1 MGLNVTVQKGHD
13 FSSGNVTRA
22 ALNAAATP
30 TIAITGSI
38 SGTELADNSVTNA
51 KIPAGANIDI
61 SKLQLTSNNLIIG
74 DSNDKASALA
84 PDGSSSGPTT
94 GKELLVNTG
103 TGFALKGT
111 GTSGDITMDY
121 AFGAVRF
128 TLKDEAVEG
137 RHLNPNSLD
146 DDYLSFSSD
155 KITINNSSIGVNK
168 LKKEGTAGYILTS
181 NGSSK
186 NPEYKQ
192 LEIAESPVFETTG
205 TGITYYQVPSG
216 TSRIRVQAVGGGGG
230 GSGDTDGTDYGGGGG
245 GAGAYAESDI
255 TVSGNGGIK
264 SDGGLNS
271 SITSAGSG
279 YSTATGLATTTSGS
293 GSGATIAITEVHE
306 TTGEIEQFSLVAG
319 GSGYSAGD
327 VLTIV
332 QDGASGG
339 TVTVADVNQAVLRI
353 TVGAGGAGTPN
364 NSSGSGG
371 ANDGGDSIVEYPLT
385 APSTAPNTRL
395 AQGGTVVVK
404 AVGGG
409 GAPVNHV
416 SSSPSAGGTGGA
428 ASDST
433 GEITISGGDG
443 GTQGTPYLGA
453 VTPTDGKQFKVGGHG
468 GHSRWGSPASNV
480 DETAGGSAV
489 LSVGMGYG
497 HGGNG
502 VHVEQYGFGHAAE
515 SGGRGHVKIF
525 LLN

>member
-74 DSNDKASALA
+74 DENDKASALA

-230 GSGDTDGTDYGGGGG
+230 GNGDTVNTSYGGGGG

-255 TVSGNGGIK
+255 TVSGNGGVK
-264 SDGGLNS
+264 SLNT

-279 YSTATGLATTTSGS
+279 YSAAVALATTGGTGT
-293 GSGATIAITEVHE
+293 GATVTINEVG
-306 TTGEIEQFSLVAG
+306 TTGEISGQITDFDLVAS

-339 TVTVADVNQAVLRI
+339 TVTVADVNLAVLRI
-353 TVGAGGAGTPN
+353 TVGAGGAGIT
-364 NSSGSGG
+364 SE
-371 ANDGGDSIVEYPLT
+371 DGEDTKVEYPL
-385 APSTAPNTRL
+385 APPSGAPNTRD
-395 AQGGTVVVK
+395 AQTGTIAVK
-404 AVGGG
+404 AAGGSA
-409 GAPVNHV
+409 APQENQTGTT
-416 SSSPSAGGTGGA
+416 SSAGGAGGS
-428 ASDST
+428 ASASVGD
-433 GEITISGGDG
+433 ITISGGNG

-453 VTPTDGKQFKVGGHG
+453 VPVNSGDLPIKIGGHG

-480 DETAGGSAV
+480 DETVGGGTV

-502 VHVEQYGFGHAAE
+502 VYVTQFGTGYQAE

>member
-51 KIPAGANIDI
+51 KIPANANISV
-61 SKLQLTSNNLIIG
+61 SKLQLTANNLVIG
-74 DSNDKASALA
+74 DSNNKASALA
-84 PDGSSSGPTT
+84 PDGNSNGPTT

-146 DDYLSFSSD
+146 EDYLSFSSD
-155 KITINNSSIGVNK
+155 RITINNSSIGVNK

-205 TGITYYQVPSG
+205 AGITYYLVPSG
-216 TSRIRVQAVGGGGG
+216 TSKIRVQAVGGGGG
-230 GSGDTDGTDYGGGGG
+230 GSGDQDSTHYGGGGG

-255 TVSGNGGIK
+255 TVDGNGGVK
-264 SDGGLNS
+264 SLNT
-271 SITSAGSG
+271 SITSAGSN
-279 YSTATGLATTTSGS
+279 YSTATGLATTTTNGNA
-293 GSGATIAITEVHE
+293 SGATIAITEVHE
-306 TTGEIEQFSLVAG
+306 TTGAIEQFSLVAG

-353 TVGAGGAGTPN
+353 TAGAGGAGVAAGED
-364 NSSGSGG
+364 SGDGAAQSGG
-371 ANDGGDSIVEYPLT
+371 NTTVEYPLT
-385 APSTAPNTRL
+385 VPSGTPNTRL
-395 AQGGTVVVK
+395 AQGGTVVLK
-404 AVGGG
+404 AAGG
-409 GAPVNHV
+409 GAAPYEGSNTA
-416 SSSPSAGGTGGA
+416 SPSAGGTGGA
-428 ASDST
+428 ASDSI
-433 GEITISGGDG
+433 GEITISGGNG
-443 GTQGTPYLGA
+443 GTQGTQYLGA
-453 VTPTDGKQFKVGGHG
+453 ASPTDGSQIKVGGHG
-468 GHSRWGSPASNV
+468 GHSQWGSPAYNV
-480 DETAGGSAV
+480 GEGGLTANVS
-489 LSVGMGYG
+489 SIGMGYG
-497 HGGNG
+497 AGGNG
-502 VHVEQYGFGHAAE
+502 VNAYANASAE
-515 SGGRGHVKIF
+515 SGRRGHVKIF

>member
-13 FSSGNVTRA
+13 FSNGNVTRA
-22 ALNAAATP
+22 ALNAGATP

-38 SGTELADNSVTNA
+38 SGSELADNSVTNA
-51 KIPAGANIDI
+51 KIPAGANIAI

-74 DSNDKASALA
+74 DGNDKASALA

-146 DDYLSFSSD
+146 EDYLSFSSD

-230 GSGDTDGTDYGGGGG
+230 GSGDSDGTDYGGGGG

-255 TVSGNGGIK
+255 TVSGNGGVK
-264 SDGGLNS
+264 SLNT

-279 YSTATGLATTTSGS
+279 YSAAVALATTGGTGT
-293 GSGATIAITEVHE
+293 GATVTINEVG
-306 TTGEIEQFSLVAG
+306 TTGETSGQITDFDLVAN

-339 TVTVADVNQAVLRI
+339 TVTVADVNLAVLRI
-353 TVGAGGAGTPN
+353 TVGAGG
-364 NSSGSGG
+364 SGV
-371 ANDGGDSIVEYPLT
+371 AAGGDSGDGLAQSGGNTTVEYPLT
-385 APSTAPNTRL
+385 APSEAPNTRM

-409 GAPVNHV
+409 GAPFEGSNTA
-416 SSSPSAGGTGGA
+416 SPSAGGTGGA
-428 ASDST
+428 ASASI
-433 GEITISGGDG
+433 GEITISGGNG

-453 VTPTDGKQFKVGGHG
+453 VSPTNGLQIKVGGHG
-468 GHSRWGSPASNV
+468 GHSRWGA
-480 DETAGGSAV
+480 AGYTVTESGNNTVYS
-489 LSVGMGYG
+489 SKMGYG
-497 HGGNG
+497 QGGKG
-502 VHVEQYGFGHAAE
+502 VHVTSENQPVAAE